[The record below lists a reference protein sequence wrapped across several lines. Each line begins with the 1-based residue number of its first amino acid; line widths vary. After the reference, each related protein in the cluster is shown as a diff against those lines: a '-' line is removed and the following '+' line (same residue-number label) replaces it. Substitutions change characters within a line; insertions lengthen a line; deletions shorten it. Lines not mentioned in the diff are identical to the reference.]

1 MKLFRCSNPIGT
13 VRLGKGEPLV
23 QGQTYSMS
31 LMLEVPDTQ
40 ANEDHGM
47 FMSCL
52 SIASRSGVMID
63 RSCKSSMLEYRLVAA
78 LKCIAKITILNI
90 RSGLLRV
97 METLFFAPSLLLG
110 FSAQKQEL
118 QVDYFSQFETN
129 PHTPGEVLTVEVLSK
144 HIQVKEATMEIVA
157 ELRGEFCSIS

>member
-1 MKLFRCSNPIGT
+1 M
-13 VRLGKGEPLV
+13 

-63 RSCKSSMLEYRLVAA
+63 RSCKSSMLEYRLV
-78 LKCIAKITILNI
+78 L
-90 RSGLLRV
+90 
-97 METLFFAPSLLLG
+97 P
-110 FSAQKQEL
+110 
-118 QVDYFSQFETN
+118 
-129 PHTPGEVLTVEVLSK
+129 
-144 HIQVKEATMEIVA
+144 
-157 ELRGEFCSIS
+157 

>member
-63 RSCKSSMLEYRLVAA
+63 RSCKSSMLAYRLVLA
-78 LKCIAKITILNI
+78 LKCIAKITIFKI
-90 RSGLLRV
+90 KVGSSPCDGDSLLR
-97 METLFFAPSLLLG
+97 P
-110 FSAQKQEL
+110 
-118 QVDYFSQFETN
+118 
-129 PHTPGEVLTVEVLSK
+129 
-144 HIQVKEATMEIVA
+144 
-157 ELRGEFCSIS
+157 

>member
-1 MKLFRCSNPIGT
+1 MNLASFLRLTNKSFFRCSNPIGT

-40 ANEDHGM
+40 ANEEHGM

-63 RSCKSSMLEYRLVAA
+63 RSCKSSMLEYRLVFSLNVSSQRLQC
-78 LKCIAKITILNI
+78 LK
-90 RSGLLRV
+90 
-97 METLFFAPSLLLG
+97 
-110 FSAQKQEL
+110 
-118 QVDYFSQFETN
+118 
-129 PHTPGEVLTVEVLSK
+129 
-144 HIQVKEATMEIVA
+144 
-157 ELRGEFCSIS
+157 